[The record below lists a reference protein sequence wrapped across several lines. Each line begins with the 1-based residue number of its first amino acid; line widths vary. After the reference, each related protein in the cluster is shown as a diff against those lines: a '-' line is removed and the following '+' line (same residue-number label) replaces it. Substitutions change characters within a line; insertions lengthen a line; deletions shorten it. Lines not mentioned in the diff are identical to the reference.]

1 MSCGYDTVSFT
12 LGPVMD
18 SRACLISSQLTCRR
32 ACFFF
37 LFFFFK
43 LTAGFCSGKVGF
55 AQCCCLL
62 DVLEPYVQF
71 IETSFYFHTE
81 W

>member
-32 ACFFF
+32 ACFYFF
-37 LFFFFK
+37 VFK
-43 LTAGFCSGKVGF
+43 LTAGLCSGKVDF